1 MSIIDKI
8 KSSKY
13 TSRIIFGITGI
24 IISYI
29 ILTYGMKILFP
40 KLHTYQ
46 KLDAQKILSIGKT
59 SVPLSIGMCNF
70 DSSTIEL
77 NTSNPRKSAYIY
89 LPQSNNLKGGAQFSY
104 SFWLDI
110 KSYNNSDLS
119 NRVIFMRGVNKL
131 MEGYDNSLPFIAC
144 PLVKFGDLSAADS
157 GTVSNAY
164 LEVYFNTLKNPRAK
178 VEFNQSVFEF
188 TRSTNQNPRWF
199 LITIV
204 FQDYIDFNRAEK
216 GIQVQSFINN
226 NLVYTDIVKHDSLK
240 VNNGNF
246 YITPTIN
253 TIESTNSFYA
263 DITYHN
269 YALDAVEIESI
280 YNKGVTKRQG
290 ACTTAKHSTF
300 KDINSNYYQKLSM
313 NNYLMHE

>member
-1 MSIIDKI
+1 M
-8 KSSKY
+8 
-13 TSRIIFGITGI
+13 
-24 IISYI
+24 
-29 ILTYGMKILFP
+29 
-40 KLHTYQ
+40 
-46 KLDAQKILSIGKT
+46 
-59 SVPLSIGMCNF
+59 
-70 DSSTIEL
+70 

-110 KSYNNSDLS
+110 KSYNNTDLS
-119 NRVIFMRGVNKL
+119 NRVIFMRGINKL
-131 MEGYDNSLPFIAC
+131 MESYDNSLPFVAC
-144 PLVKFGDLSAADS
+144 PLVKFGNLTAADS
-157 GTVSNAY
+157 ETFDNSY

-204 FQDYIDFNRAEK
+204 FQDYVDFNRAEK

-226 NLVYTDIVKHDSLK
+226 NLVYTDIIKNDSLK
-240 VNNGNF
+240 VNNGDF
-246 YITPTIN
+246 YITPTI
-253 TIESTNSFYA
+253 TPIESTNSFYA

-269 YALDAVEIESI
+269 YALDVIDIEKL
-280 YNKGVTKRQG
+280 YNKGVTQEKG

-300 KDINSNYYQKLSM
+300 KNINSNYYQRLSM
-313 NNYLMHE
+313 NNFLMNE

>member
-13 TSRIIFGITGI
+13 SKVIFGVIGIT
-24 IISYI
+24 ISYI
-29 ILTYGMKILFP
+29 VLTYGMQKLFP
-40 KLHTYQ
+40 KLHMYKSLQ
-46 KLDAQKILSIGKT
+46 ARELLSIQKT
-59 SVPLSIGMCNF
+59 STPLTIGMCNF

-77 NTSNPRKSAYIY
+77 NTSNPRKTAFIY
-89 LPQSNNLKGGAQFSY
+89 LPQSNNLKGGTQFSY

-110 KSYNNSDLS
+110 KSYNNRDLS
-119 NRVIFMRGVNKL
+119 NRIIFMRGINKL
-131 MEGYDNSLPFIAC
+131 MQGYDNNLPFIAC

-157 GTVSNAY
+157 ESIDNTY

-199 LITIV
+199 LITLV
-204 FQDYIDFNRAEK
+204 FQDYVDFNRAEK
-216 GIQVQSFINN
+216 GIQIQSYINN
-226 NLVYTDIVKHDSLK
+226 NLVYTDIVKNDSLK
-240 VNNGNF
+240 VNNGDF
-246 YITPTIN
+246 YITPSVTP
-253 TIESTNSFYA
+253 IESTNSFYA

-269 YALDAVEIESI
+269 FALDVVQIEKI
-280 YNKGVTKRQG
+280 YNKGVSMEKG

-300 KDINSNYYQKLSM
+300 KNVNSDYYQKLSM
-313 NNYLMHE
+313 NNFLMHDR